1 VLKGR
6 VVTRD
11 YPDVFYNSAVGKWST
26 GLEIMRKY
34 AIAFMSA
41 LTVIVIF
48 TVVSKTLVEI
58 PNFLI
63 GWISCMWWYIGN
75 DLVK

>member
-1 VLKGR
+1 
-6 VVTRD
+6 
-11 YPDVFYNSAVGKWST
+11 
-26 GLEIMRKY
+26 MRKY

-41 LTVIVIF
+41 LTVMVIF

-63 GWISCMWWYIGN
+63 GWISCMGWYIGN